1 MLRPARRVLPLALLL
16 LALPAAAQAPDPY
29 TLPEL
34 VAALARNPDAPGAV
48 DAVLAELG
56 RNPAAAGLL
65 SAEQRATLRA
75 ALQRGLTTG
84 DGSALE
90 MAPALT
96 VSGMG
101 AAVVVVPAV
110 TDAVTGRPAATPV
123 RRQADDGLPGAPRR
137 LVEEPLGIPVA
148 DRSLPPEGPPPTG
161 RLAALGLQRGDGG
174 RDPERARRWPDSNR
188 LAAVLN
194 RLSLNGPA
202 PVYAVKV
209 AEERVASPAALIA
222 ALQRSGHTVTVLD
235 RRRTANFADL
245 RHDDRSVAAPLWV
258 DTEVPVPGRDRTL
271 KVPATHAE
279 HQVVVRGPVVNAEV
293 AFFMGIEGEA
303 KFRPLLGLEEDWTG
317 GRTMHTYEGP
327 RAAEAVRVAGEV
339 RRAFVE
345 KQAAHP
351 ELPYGGYFNLGVC
364 NDSNAFV
371 EWAMTGKTTLYPLTR
386 DLALYQGDGE
396 IDRLS
401 RAMPVDRDRPAD
413 LERVL
418 GSLPEAD
425 PERLAFAGLRDDVKA
440 LLAARGASTRQQD
453 DAQGPPQQGLEDRLP
468 EQKQQRGR

>member
-1 MLRPARRVLPLALLL
+1 MLRRALPLALLL

-56 RNPAAAGLL
+56 KNPAAAGLL
-65 SAEQRATLRA
+65 SVEQRATLRA
-75 ALQRGLTTG
+75 ALQRGLQSG

-90 MAPALT
+90 MAPSLT

-110 TDAVTGRPAATPV
+110 TDAATGRPAAQPT
-123 RRQADDGLPGAPRR
+123 RRQTDEGLPGAPRR

-148 DRSLPPEGPPPTG
+148 DRSLPPADAAPTG
-161 RLAALGLQRGDGG
+161 RLADMGLQRGGG
-174 RDPERARRWPDSNR
+174 DRDAARAERWPDSNR
-188 LAAVLN
+188 LAVVLN
-194 RLSLNGPA
+194 KLSLNA
-202 PVYAVKV
+202 PGAPTYAVRV
-209 AEERVASPAALIA
+209 GEERVTSPTALIA
-222 ALQRSGHTVTVLD
+222 TLQRTGHTVTVLD

-245 RHDDRSVAAPLWV
+245 RHGGRSVAAPLWV

-279 HQVVVRGPVVNAEV
+279 HQVIVRGPVVNADV

-303 KFRPLLGLEEDWTG
+303 KFRPLLGAEEDWTG
-317 GRTMHTYEGP
+317 GRTMHTYEGT

-396 IDRLS
+396 IDRMS

-413 LERVL
+413 LDRVL
-418 GSLPEAD
+418 GALPEAD
-425 PERLAFAGLRDDVKA
+425 PEKLAFAGLREDVKA
-440 LLAARGASTRQQD
+440 VLAARQPASTDQQP
-453 DAQGPPQQGLEDRLP
+453 QGAPVDGLEDRLP
-468 EQKQQRGR
+468 RQQQQQQRGR